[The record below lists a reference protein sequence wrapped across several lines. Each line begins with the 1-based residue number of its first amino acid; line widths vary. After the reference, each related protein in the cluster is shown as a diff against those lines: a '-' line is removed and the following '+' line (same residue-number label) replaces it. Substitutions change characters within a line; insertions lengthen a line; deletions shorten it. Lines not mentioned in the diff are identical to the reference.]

1 MRPEVESDVVEV
13 LGRWSVRSRGGGK
26 DWTYGIWVCNGGWE
40 DDGLEDCVIRKIDA
54 NELCSAIRCQYVGP
68 RRSRRSPRI

>member
-13 LGRWSVRSRGGGK
+13 LGRWSVRSRGEGK

-40 DDGLEDCVIRKIDA
+40 DDGLEDCVI
-54 NELCSAIRCQYVGP
+54 
-68 RRSRRSPRI
+68 